1 MRNVKGDSIFFR
13 NIRNQ
18 NVYEFYNN
26 IMHHARVICIPTS
39 GIITNKSA
47 GMKID
52 KLQHSCMHM
61 TPDVVIK

>member
-1 MRNVKGDSIFFR
+1 
-13 NIRNQ
+13 
-18 NVYEFYNN
+18 
-26 IMHHARVICIPTS
+26 MHHAGVICIPTS

-52 KLQHSCMHM
+52 KLQHSCTHM